1 MVAVTLTDPATDEV
15 IAAWEPVV
23 VDSPQDV
30 SQAAIDEIVDTSW
43 AAENSGSS
51 ASDAIP
57 SEDVAIVE
65 EAQKEA
71 PTESETV
78 LVVPDPA
85 VREDQSALALVS
97 W

>member
-1 MVAVTLTDPATDEV
+1 MDTVAD
-15 IAAWEPVV
+15 
-23 VDSPQDV
+23 
-30 SQAAIDEIVDTSW
+30 

-71 PTESETV
+71 PTAPRPRSSSPTQ
-78 LVVPDPA
+78 
-85 VREDQSALALVS
+85 RSAKTS
-97 W
+97 QRWRW